1 MRFTHPLPAAPLFA
15 VLSVLVACSGAEPT
29 PKCPEGT
36 PITPPLAASASAS
49 ASAAALPANLGTP
62 RDDEGMWLFNAFPG
76 ERVEKR
82 YGFRPDAAWLEHVQ
96 RSTAKLGNG
105 CSASFVSASGLVMT
119 NHHCAVRC
127 IEDLSTKQS
136 DLLTNGFL
144 AKSAGEERRC
154 PSLEVSQLESI
165 TDVTQRVVDAT
176 KGKDGAAFADAR
188 KATLSGIEKEC
199 ATSEEQRC
207 DVITLFHGG
216 AYHLYK
222 YRRYQDVRLV
232 FAPEKTIAF
241 FGGDPDNFSF
251 PRYNLDA
258 TFFRVY
264 DKDQPAKTPQ
274 HLGWSTLTPKAG
286 DLTFV
291 AGHPARTSRLKTLA
305 QLAVERD
312 VRLPDLL
319 TRYSEMRGVFTE
331 YGLAGGERERTS
343 KQLVFGLENSIKA
356 MRGRLAALGDPR
368 FFAAK
373 VAAEQELRAHIDQDP
388 KLADARGAFEAVEKA
403 QSLYREIYLAHAI
416 LERGAGGSSKLFD
429 FARTL
434 ARAADELPKPN
445 GERLRELTDARLSQ
459 LKNELFSAA
468 PLYPELEA
476 AKLAHGLLKMRELLG
491 ADHPVVKRVLGKEEP
506 RALAA
511 RLVKT
516 SKLADVKVRKALFE
530 GGKAALDAAKD
541 PLVELA
547 RQIDPEA
554 RALRKRYE
562 EGVEAVEEKENMRIA
577 KARFAVYGT
586 NTYPDATGSLR
597 LSFGSI
603 QGYAEGGATVAP
615 FTTLGGT
622 FERAT
627 GKSPFDLPKSW
638 IAAES
643 RLDRSIPFN
652 VITTNDII
660 GGNSG
665 SPLIG
670 KDGKVVGLI
679 FDGNMHSLGGE
690 FGYEGERNR
699 AVSVTAV
706 ALVEALTK
714 VYGAERVVSEL
725 AR

>member
-1 MRFTHPLPAAPLFA
+1 MRLPHS
-15 VLSVLVACSGAEPT
+15 LSVAALVALVACSAAEPT

-36 PITPPLAASASAS
+36 PVAPPLAASAPAS
-49 ASAAALPANLGTP
+49 ASPAAPPLTANLGIP
-62 RDDEGMWLFNAFPG
+62 RDDEGMWLLNAFPG

-105 CSASFVSASGLVMT
+105 CSASFVSPNGLVMT

-127 IEDLSTKQS
+127 IEDLSTKQR
-136 DLLTNGFL
+136 DLLADGFL
-144 AKSAGEERRC
+144 AKTGAEERRC
-154 PSLEVSQLESI
+154 PSLDVSQLESI
-165 TDVTQRVVDAT
+165 TDVTQRVADAT

-188 KATLSGIEKEC
+188 KAALSAIEKEC
-199 ATSEEQRC
+199 ATSDELRC

-251 PRYNLDA
+251 PRYNLDV

-264 DKDQPAKTPQ
+264 DKDQPAKTPH
-274 HLGWSTLTPKAG
+274 HLGWSTVTPKAG

-291 AGHPARTSRLKTLA
+291 AGHPGRTSRLKTIA

-312 VRLPDLL
+312 VRLPELL
-319 TRYSEMRGVFTE
+319 VRLSELRGVFTA

-343 KQLVFGLENSIKA
+343 KQFVFSMENGIKA
-356 MRGRLAALGDPR
+356 SRGRLAALGDPR
-368 FFAAK
+368 FFGAK
-373 VAAEQELRAHIDQDP
+373 VAAEQELRAHIDRDP
-388 KLADARGAFEAVEKA
+388 ALADARGAFEAIEKA
-403 QSLYREIYLAHAI
+403 QTLYREIYLPHML
-416 LERGAGGSSKLFD
+416 LERSPAAYSKLFD

-445 GERLRELTDARLSQ
+445 GQRLRELTDARLPQVKS
-459 LKNELFSAA
+459 ELFSDA

-476 AKLAHGLLKMRELLG
+476 AKLGHALLKLRELLG

-511 RLVKT
+511 RLVQT

-547 RQIDPEA
+547 RQLDPEA

-603 QGYAEGGATVAP
+603 QGYPEDGVPLAP

-638 IAAES
+638 LTAES
-643 RLDRSIPFN
+643 KLDRAIPFN
-652 VITTNDII
+652 VISTNDII

-679 FDGNMHSLGGE
+679 FDGNIHSLGGDY
-690 FGYEGERNR
+690 GYEGEKNR

-714 VYGAERVVSEL
+714 VYGAERLVSEL
-725 AR
+725 SR